1 MKPEHSNPQAAIAV
15 ALAMAAGMLA
25 QTVARHLRLPGI
37 VVLLAAGVLLGPD
50 VAGLIEPSSLGA
62 GLHVIVGFAVAVIL
76 FEGGMNLRWS
86 RLKLEASVI
95 RRLVTTGALVTA
107 VGGALA
113 ARFVMG
119 WDWILAVP
127 FGTLVVVTGPTVVT
141 PLLRRIRVR
150 HQIATVLEAEGV
162 LIDAVGAVLAVVTL
176 QVVLIGPA
184 VSTIAEGFGAVLGR
198 LGAGL
203 LMGVT
208 AGFVIGFLLRFRK
221 VVPDGLENVFTLS
234 FVLVLFQV
242 SNAWMPESGVMAVS
256 AAGMV
261 VGNMKTRVSRELME
275 FKEQLT
281 VLLIGMLFVLLAA
294 DVRIESIR
302 ALGWPGVLT
311 VAVLMFVVRP
321 LNVMAGTYGSKMV
334 ARDRLFLCWLAPRG
348 VVAAAV
354 ASLFAQS
361 FDAAGIEGGDALRAL
376 VFLVIAITVLV
387 QGLTGSLVA
396 RLLGVKRPAHHG
408 YAILGA
414 NDLGRALGREL
425 ATAGESVMFIDNNP
439 AYCKQAEEEGF
450 RVVFGNVIEE
460 RTLRRAQVED
470 RAACIAVTPN
480 EEVNLIWARSAVENF
495 DVERVYVASRRDRDT
510 VNPALIEQ
518 SDGIVLFGQPRDL
531 ELWSLRFRLG
541 TAETGAWRRGAK
553 AAEEGAG
560 PTEFPE
566 KLILPLVIRHKDGAR
581 PFGSRKPP
589 KTKNTLILALYG
601 EQRQEAEA
609 WLADNGYEPV
619 PGG

>member
-1 MKPEHSNPQAAIAV
+1 
-15 ALAMAAGMLA
+15 MAAGMLA
-25 QTVARHLRLPGI
+25 QALARHLRLPGI
-37 VVLLAAGVLLGPD
+37 VVLLGAGVLLGPD
-50 VAGLIEPSSLGA
+50 AAHVIDPSSLGGA
-62 GLHVIVGFAVAVIL
+62 LQVIVGFAVAVIL

-86 RLKLEASVI
+86 RLRHEAGVI
-95 RRLVTTGALVTA
+95 QRLVTIGALATA

-113 ARFVMG
+113 ARLLMG

-150 HQIATVLEAEGV
+150 HRIATVLEAEGV

-176 QVVLIGPA
+176 QVVLIGPG
-184 VSTIAEGFGAVLGR
+184 VSTIAGGFGAVLGR
-198 LGAGL
+198 LGSGLVVGAAAGL
-203 LMGVT
+203 
-208 AGFVIGFLLRFRK
+208 VIGFLLGLRK
-221 VVPDGLENVFTLS
+221 VVPEGLENVLTLS
-234 FVLVLFQV
+234 LVLVLFQV
-242 SNAWMPESGVMAVS
+242 SNAWMPESGVMAVT

-281 VLLIGMLFVLLAA
+281 VMLIGMLFVLLAA
-294 DVRIESIR
+294 DVRLESIR
-302 ALGWPGVLT
+302 SLGWSGVLT

-321 LNVMAGTYGSKMV
+321 LNVLAGTLGTKMET
-334 ARDRLFLCWLAPRG
+334 RDRLFLCWLAPRG

-354 ASLFAQS
+354 ASMFAQA
-361 FDAAGIEGGDALRAL
+361 FDSAGIEGGDALRAL
-376 VFLVIAITVLV
+376 VFLVIASTVLV

-396 RLLGVKRPAHHG
+396 RLLGVKRPDHHG

-425 ATAGESVMFIDNNP
+425 VAAGESVMFIDNNP

-460 RTLRRAQVED
+460 RTLRRAQIED
-470 RAACIAVTPN
+470 RAAGIAVTSN
-480 EEVNLIWARSAVENF
+480 DEVNLIWARHAVEDF
-495 DVERVYVASRRDRDT
+495 DLERVYVGCRRDRAT
-510 VNPALIEQ
+510 VTPTLIEQ

-541 TAETGAWRRGAK
+541 TAEVQPWRRDATVGDGAS
-553 AAEEGAG
+553 G

-566 KLILPLVIRHKDGAR
+566 KLVLPLLIRRKAKVR
-581 PFGSRKPP
+581 PFGSRNPP
-589 KTKNTLILALYG
+589 KTRDTLILALYA
-601 EQRQEAEA
+601 EKRQEAER
-609 WLADNGYEPV
+609 WLTASGYEPADLA
-619 PGG
+619 